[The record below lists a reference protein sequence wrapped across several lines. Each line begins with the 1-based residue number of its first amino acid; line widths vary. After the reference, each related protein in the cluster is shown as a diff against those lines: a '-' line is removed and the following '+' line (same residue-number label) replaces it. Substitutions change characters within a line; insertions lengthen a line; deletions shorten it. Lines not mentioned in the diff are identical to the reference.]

1 MTPAEL
7 RALIDARTDKEFAE
21 ARAAGDA
28 QRMADL
34 LSVGRVRH
42 VSRLVTERGVISALG
57 PVAGEAALVALEA
70 FASATLPDAHPLKAM
85 HPGIRRTL
93 SWLKPPA
100 DGIDIGD
107 PLTRQLLATFG
118 ALGVLTPEAVAGLLK
133 LSEVADPVSPGAVGE
148 ALK

>member
-1 MTPAEL
+1 
-7 RALIDARTDKEFAE
+7 
-21 ARAAGDA
+21 
-28 QRMADL
+28 
-34 LSVGRVRH
+34 
-42 VSRLVTERGVISALG
+42 
-57 PVAGEAALVALEA
+57 
-70 FASATLPDAHPLKAM
+70 M

-133 LSEVADPVSPGAVGE
+133 LSEIADPVSPSAVGE